1 MGLKKLAWIPMFMIL
16 SAGMPILAEETEVQE
31 PVVEQTETTLGWNET
46 HDMYTKED
54 GSFAIGWQ
62 EIDQEMY
69 YFNESGILQCDQWID
84 NHYVGFDGKM
94 AKNQW
99 IQDRYVDSNGL
110 WQQNRWV
117 NNGKWSYRYGDGTY
131 AQNKFEVI
139 NGYTY
144 YFDADGYMVT
154 GWSTIESNWYYFN
167 ASGCMVTNAWIVTI
181 I

>member
-69 YFNESGILQCDQWID
+69 YIMNQEFFN
-84 NHYVGFDGKM
+84 
-94 AKNQW
+94 
-99 IQDRYVDSNGL
+99 
-110 WQQNRWV
+110 
-117 NNGKWSYRYGDGTY
+117 
-131 AQNKFEVI
+131 VI
-139 NGYTY
+139 NGLIIIMLVS
-144 YFDADGYMVT
+144 MVKWLKIN
-154 GWSTIESNWYYFN
+154 GSR
-167 ASGCMVTNAWIVTI
+167 IVM
-181 I
+181 

>member
-1 MGLKKLAWIPMFMIL
+1 MGFKKLALIPMFMIL

-84 NHYVGFDGKM
+84 NHYVGLDGKM

-99 IQDRYVDSNGL
+99 INDRYVDSNGL
-110 WQQNRWV
+110 CNRIV
-117 NNGKWSYRYGDGTY
+117 GS
-131 AQNKFEVI
+131 I
-139 NGYTY
+139 
-144 YFDADGYMVT
+144 M
-154 GWSTIESNWYYFN
+154 I
-167 ASGCMVTNAWIVTI
+167 SGCIAMVMERMLKISLKLSMVLHI
-181 I
+181 ILMQMDIW